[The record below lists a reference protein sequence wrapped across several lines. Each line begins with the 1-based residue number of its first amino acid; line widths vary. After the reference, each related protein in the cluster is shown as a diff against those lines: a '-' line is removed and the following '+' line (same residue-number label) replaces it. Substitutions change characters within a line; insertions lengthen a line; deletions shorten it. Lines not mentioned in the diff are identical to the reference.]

1 MPPKS
6 ARQIPDITTIM
17 TTENGAEE
25 AREPKW
31 RDAAW
36 TRSLLKDAFGPGFF
50 GFLAFAVI
58 SGLACYIVI
67 GGEAVAGALAADID
81 LILAILPRV
90 VVAISV
96 AALLWMML
104 PRDKV
109 SQFIGRDSGLRGL
122 LIATMAGT
130 ITPGGPSSAYA
141 LLALL
146 GAAGADRGAMIA
158 YIAAWAT
165 LGLQRMLVWDVPFMG
180 GEFAIL
186 RFAVCLPLPII
197 AGLIARRL
205 PLTLHLRDQPQPTKN
220 T

>member
-1 MPPKS
+1 
-6 ARQIPDITTIM
+6 M

-25 AREPKW
+25 AREPKL

-36 TRSLLKDAFGPGFF
+36 ARNLLKDAFGPGFF

-58 SGLACYIVI
+58 SGLACYFVI
-67 GGEAVAGALAADID
+67 GGEAVARALGADID

-165 LGLQRMLVWDVPFMG
+165 LGLQRMLVWDLPFMG
-180 GEFAIL
+180 GEFAVL
-186 RFAVCLPLPII
+186 RFAVCLPLPIV

-205 PLTLHLRDQPQPTKN
+205 PLTLHLRDQPQPPKSI
-220 T
+220 

>member
-1 MPPKS
+1 MSTKG
-6 ARQIPDITTIM
+6 
-17 TTENGAEE
+17 GAKE
-25 AREPKW
+25 ARKPVW

-36 TRSLLKDAFGPGFF
+36 VQGVLKDAFGLGFF
-50 GFLAFAVI
+50 GFLAFAVV
-58 SGLACYIVI
+58 SGLVCYVVI
-67 GGEAVAGALAADID
+67 GGEAVAGALASDID
-81 LILAILPRV
+81 VLFTLVPRV

-96 AALLWMML
+96 AALLWVML

-109 SQFIGRDSGLRGL
+109 SHFIGRDSGLRGL

-141 LLALL
+141 LLAML

-165 LGLQRMLVWDVPFMG
+165 LGLQRILVWDLPFMG
-180 GEFAIL
+180 GEFAIV
-186 RFAVCLPLPII
+186 RFAVCVPLPII

-205 PLTLHLRDQPQPTKN
+205 PFELRLRDQPQTPKSP
-220 T
+220 